1 MYCVAARVVKW
12 RALLVATRKSHQ
24 HSNTHD
30 ITSFSSRFRAF
41 CRPIL
46 RVAFP
51 ANHVRQSASALRRV
65 CNERLV
71 VVLATIRFDRMDLDA
86 YPTQTEYA
94 LATAALCCLARIDV
108 APRSCCRVSCVRRR
122 VTAAYCFSSSMTPR
136 HLMNARSRHV
146 AIRFRRV
153 VDNARRATRP
163 LQVYLHHQS
172 NAVET
177 TRCCTRTATRS
188 VAHCS
193 LRVWNFQSCHAP
205 SAFLTRPFSSRF
217 RAFCRLLVREADR
230 AA

>member
-12 RALLVATRKSHQ
+12 RALLLATRKSHQ

-71 VVLATIRFDRMDLDA
+71 VVFATICFDRMDLDA

-108 APRSCCRVSCVRRR
+108 APRSCCRVSCVRRSA
-122 VTAAYCFSSSMTPR
+122 TAACCFSPSMTPH
-136 HLMNARSRHV
+136 HLTNARSRRT
-146 AIRFRRV
+146 AIRFLCV
-153 VDNARRATRP
+153 TVSARRATRP
-163 LQVYLHHQS
+163 LEVYLHHES

-177 TRCCTRTATRS
+177 ARFCTRTATRS
-188 VAHCS
+188 VAHPS
-193 LRVWNFQSCHAP
+193 LREWNFHSFHAP
-205 SAFLTRPFSSRF
+205 SVFLIMPFSSRF
-217 RAFCRLLVREADR
+217 RAFCRLLARETDH